1 MYNINS
7 TEKKSLQFPAMSD
20 GYVQIPWGDGSNT
33 PAQNVGLW
41 GHAGGITL
49 EFLID
54 TYVIRC
60 NYEDYMQMSNED
72 KIKVLER
79 EYVKSEEWIR
89 DIEKTKEMYRK
100 YYKETKDKLEQI
112 KKITK

>member
-1 MYNINS
+1 MTTQETS
-7 TEKKSLQFPAMSD
+7 QE
-20 GYVQIPWGDGSNT
+20 
-33 PAQNVGLW
+33 
-41 GHAGGITL
+41 ITL